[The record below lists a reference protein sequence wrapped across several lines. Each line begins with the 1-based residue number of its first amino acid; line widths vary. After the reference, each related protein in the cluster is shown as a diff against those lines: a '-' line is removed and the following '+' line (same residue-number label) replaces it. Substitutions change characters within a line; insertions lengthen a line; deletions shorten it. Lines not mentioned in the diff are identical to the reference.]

1 MAPAGT
7 PQPILNR
14 IAAEVGRATK
24 DPKVAAELTN
34 FAVDPL
40 GNSPSEFAAMILDDI
55 KMWREAVRLAGLQA
69 N

>member
-24 DPKVAAELTN
+24 DPKVAAELSN
-34 FAVDPL
+34 FTVDPL
-40 GNSPSEFAAMILDDI
+40 GNSPSEFAAMILDDV